1 MNEIIS
7 DFAMYGSF
15 VGSVAA
21 VIIGGMY
28 WSIVKEERGNS
39 ND

>member
-1 MNEIIS
+1 MNEIMS
-7 DFAMYGSF
+7 DLAMYGSF
-15 VGSVAA
+15 VGSIAT

-28 WSIVKEERGNS
+28 WSIVKEERGSS

>member
-7 DFAMYGSF
+7 DIAMYGSF
-15 VGSVAA
+15 VGSIAA

-28 WSIVKEERGNS
+28 WSIVKEERGSS

>member
-1 MNEIIS
+1 MNGIIS
-7 DFAMYGSF
+7 DFAMYSSF
-15 VGSVAA
+15 VGSIAV